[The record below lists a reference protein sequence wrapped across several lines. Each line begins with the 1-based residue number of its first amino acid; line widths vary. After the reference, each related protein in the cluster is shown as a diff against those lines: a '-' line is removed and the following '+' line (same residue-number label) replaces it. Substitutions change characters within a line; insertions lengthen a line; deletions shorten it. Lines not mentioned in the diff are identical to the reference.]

1 MTTTARPRRNRRKGM
16 YYGWVVLATAYLIMF
31 FTAGVSQ
38 AFGIFIKPMT
48 DDFGW
53 DRSTLS
59 LAVSIFAIMSAIV
72 PPVAGRIADRF
83 GPRVVL
89 TIGVTLNASGMML
102 MALTPNIAYVYIVY
116 GLIIGTGF
124 GFSGHAAM
132 TSLISRWFDRRRG
145 LALSIAST
153 GQGTGQLILVPLAT
167 FIIITSSWEVAFL
180 VTGALSATLIPIC
193 LLLLRRPA
201 PAFASDAVGTAS
213 DPTVAPAPAPA
224 DTCLTNDAI
233 RERMNAAWSSRS
245 FWMLASGFMACGF
258 TIYFV
263 MVHMVALATDRGI
276 SATQAGTALGILG
289 GMGII
294 SNLAVGAL
302 SDKIGRKYL
311 LVGLYFL
318 RAISIVVLMGATS
331 ATDIYIFAAMFGLS
345 KANGVLVS
353 ASIIDHFG
361 RRAVGSIIGYLTM
374 FHQLFAAAGA
384 FFGGLVFDLTGNYNI
399 MLYVIA
405 IATLSGTLASFF
417 IREPRRE
424 PGIEQPVPVPA

>member
-1 MTTTARPRRNRRKGM
+1 M
-16 YYGWVVLATAYLIMF
+16 YYGWVILAAAYLIMF

-193 LLLLRRPA
+193 LLLLRRQPPA
-201 PAFASDAVGTAS
+201 HASDAIGTAA
-213 DPTVAPAPAPA
+213 DPTVAPQPA

-233 RERMNAAWSSRS
+233 RERMNAAWTSRS

-294 SNLAVGAL
+294 ANLTVGAL

-384 FFGGLVFDLTGNYNI
+384 FLGGLAFDLTGSYDI
-399 MLYVIA
+399 MLYVIG

-417 IREPRRE
+417 IREPRRD
-424 PGIEQPVPVPA
+424 PGPGQAVPVPAQA